1 MQIGILSVTAGE
13 VFTYIGYVIVAL
25 LALMVMIIVH
35 ELGHYT
41 AGKLL
46 GFKIDEFAIGF
57 GPKIFKHRNKK
68 TGELFSIRPFPVGG
82 FCAFHGEDADGA
94 LLDENGNQV
103 KDENGNIVKDPQA
116 FNNQKAWKRLIVLF
130 AGAFMNFIS
139 AIVIIT
145 IYFSAYGQI
154 LPSVVGTYSSSG
166 YENVFEQGDV
176 ILNING
182 KQVNIM
188 SDEDINNAFAKVG
201 DSAKFKVLRGG
212 KRITINARKI
222 YYSPFFEGDLISHIN
237 GVELES
243 LIPYSQL
250 ASYIDDNFD
259 ENAKNGEFSVSVVAY
274 GEDGNIMRSSTTK
287 VQRGVIEGD
296 MNGFY
301 SYGFGITRAVA
312 RVKLPFFLAFGRSF
326 SFCFFIVFKILASLG
341 ALITGKIGIEAAGGT
356 ITTIGVMAKV
366 SALGFD
372 SFLYV
377 VAIIS
382 ANLAVMNL
390 LPFPAL
396 DGSRMLFTLIEMIFR
411 KPVPRK
417 IEGII
422 HTVGLILLL
431 LLTVFLDIFH
441 LVSVS

>member
-1 MQIGILSVTAGE
+1 MRLSILAATAGE

-25 LALMVMIIVH
+25 LALMVMIVVH

-57 GPKIFKHRNKK
+57 GPAIFKRKNKK
-68 TGELFSIRPFPVGG
+68 TGELFSIRPFPIGG
-82 FCAFHGEDADGA
+82 FCSFHGEDAEGA

-130 AGAFMNFIS
+130 AGAFMNFLS

-145 IYFSAYGQI
+145 IYFAAYGQI
-154 LPSVVGTYSSSG
+154 LPNVVSVHPNGE
-166 YENVFEQGDV
+166 YENVFMEGDV
-176 ILNING
+176 ILSVDG
-182 KQVNIM
+182 KQVNIVAQ
-188 SDEDINNAFAKVG
+188 EDLDNIFAKVG

-212 KRITINARKI
+212 KSVTVNASKF
-222 YYSPFFEGDLISHIN
+222 YYDPFDEGEFVTHIN
-237 GVELES
+237 GEELTHPI
-243 LIPYSQL
+243 LCTQL
-250 ASYIDDNFD
+250 AECDKADSD
-259 ENAKNGEFSVSVVAY
+259 ETLTLTVVKYDEKGNVTQKSTALVRRVAEKNGL
-274 GEDGNIMRSSTTK
+274 
-287 VQRGVIEGD
+287 
-296 MNGFY
+296 NGYY
-301 SYGFGITRAVA
+301 SYGFGITRSIA
-312 RVKLPFFLAFGRSF
+312 RIKLPFFLALGRSF
-326 SFCFFIVFKILASLG
+326 GFCFFIVFKILASLG
-341 ALITGKIGIEAAGGT
+341 ALITGKIGLESAGGT

-417 IEGII
+417 VEAVI
-422 HTVGLILLL
+422 HTVGLALLVILA
-431 LLTVFLDIFH
+431 VFLDIFH
-441 LVSVS
+441 LVKT

>member
-1 MQIGILSVTAGE
+1 MQIGILLSVTAGE
-13 VFTYIGYVIVAL
+13 VFKYIGYVIVAL
-25 LALMVMIIVH
+25 LALMIMIVIH

-57 GPKIFKHRNKK
+57 GPAIFKRKNKK
-68 TGELFSIRPFPVGG
+68 TGEMFSIRPFPIGG
-82 FCAFHGEDADGA
+82 FCSFHGEDADGA
-94 LLDENGNQV
+94 LLDEQGNQI
-103 KDENGNIVKDPQA
+103 KDENGNVVKDPDA

-130 AGAFMNFIS
+130 AGAFMNFLS

-154 LPSVVGTYSSSG
+154 LPSIVDVYDSPSYESVFQSG
-166 YENVFEQGDV
+166 DA

-182 KQVNIM
+182 KQVNIV
-188 SDEDINNAFAKVG
+188 SDEDIVNAFSKVG
-201 DSAKFKVLRGG
+201 DSAKFKVLRDG
-212 KRITINARKI
+212 KRISFTAHKF
-222 YYSPFFEGDLISHIN
+222 YYSPFEEGDLITHIN
-237 GVELES
+237 GTELNTA
-243 LIPYSQL
+243 IPYSQL
-250 ASYIDDNFD
+250 KNEELANTD
-259 ENAKNGEFSVSVVAY
+259 EAITLTIANTDSE
-274 GEDGNIMRSSTTK
+274 GNPVSTTTS
-287 VQRGVIEGD
+287 VRRAANPDDPEGY
-296 MNGFY
+296 Y
-301 SYGFGITRAVA
+301 SYGFGLTRSIA
-312 RVKLPFFLAFGRSF
+312 RVKLPFFLALGRSF
-326 SFCFFIVFKILASLG
+326 GFSFFIVFKILASLG
-341 ALITGKIGIEAAGGT
+341 ALITGKIGLEAAGGT

-396 DGSRMLFTLIEMIFR
+396 DGSRMLFTLIEIIFR

-422 HTVGLILLL
+422 HTVGLILLIVL
-431 LLTVFLDIFH
+431 AVFLDIFH
-441 LVSVS
+441 LVKA

>member
-1 MQIGILSVTAGE
+1 MAVTAGE

-25 LALMVMIIVH
+25 LALMIMIVVH

-57 GPKIFKHRNKK
+57 GPAIFKRKSKK
-68 TGELFSIRPFPVGG
+68 TGEVFSIRPFPIGG
-82 FCAFHGEDADGA
+82 FCSFHGEDAEGA

-103 KDENGNIVKDPQA
+103 KDENGNIVKDPGA

-130 AGAFMNFIS
+130 AGAFMNFVS

-154 LPSVVGTYSSSG
+154 LPSVVSVYQPEDGVSAFS
-166 YENVFEQGDV
+166 EGDA

-182 KQVNIM
+182 KQVNIV
-188 SDEDINNAFAKVG
+188 SEEDINSAFSKVG
-201 DSAKFKVLRGG
+201 DTAKFKVLRGG
-212 KRITINARKI
+212 KRISITASKT
-222 YYSPFFEGDLISHIN
+222 YYSPFDEGDIITHIN
-237 GVELES
+237 GAELENS
-243 LIPYSQL
+243 VPYYQL
-250 ASYIDDNFD
+250 KDLEIANTD
-259 ENAKNGEFSVSVVAY
+259 EAFSVTILNHD
-274 GEDGNIMRSSTTK
+274 EDGNPVNTTTT
-287 VQRGVIEGD
+287 VQRGKNPADTEGY
-296 MNGFY
+296 Y

-326 SFCFFIVFKILASLG
+326 GFSFFIVFKILASLG
-341 ALITGKIGIEAAGGT
+341 ALITGKIGLEAAGGT

-390 LPFPAL
+390 LPIPAL

-417 IEGII
+417 VEGVI
-422 HTVGLILLL
+422 HTVGLILLIVL
-431 LLTVFLDIFH
+431 AVFLDIFH
-441 LVSVS
+441 LVKT